1 MKTVTRKA
9 SVVPLG
15 ILLLGAAVLLPAYAA
30 ADMPKADKSKAT
42 SEMRFKDCDTDKD
55 GFLSLDEFK
64 AKGKDDL
71 SFKAADINGD
81 ERIDPDEY
89 EKYKAMKATDQ
100 PRSGT
105 DEDGQ
110 SGTSGPSG
118 TSGDE
123 STSPSGMPT
132 RD

>member
-9 SVVPLG
+9 RAPIG
-15 ILLLGAAVLLPAYAA
+15 ILLLGAAVLMPAYAA
-30 ADMPKADKSKAT
+30 DDMSKPDKSKAT

-105 DEDGQ
+105 DEDGRT
-110 SGTSGPSG
+110 GTSGPSG
-118 TSGDE
+118 TTEGE
-123 STSPSGMPT
+123 TTSPGGMPT